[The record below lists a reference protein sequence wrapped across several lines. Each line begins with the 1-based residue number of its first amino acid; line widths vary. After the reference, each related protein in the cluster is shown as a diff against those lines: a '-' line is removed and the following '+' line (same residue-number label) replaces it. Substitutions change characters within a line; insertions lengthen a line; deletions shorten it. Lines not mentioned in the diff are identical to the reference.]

1 MSKLIGR
8 CREAKEKLLFFYS
21 CKSHKLSLLLCN
33 SLVHWETRLLYKNVK
48 FILQCK
54 RTAFGVFFFLDTAG
68 RKTSLSLSAFGV
80 CCILTAVTTQ
90 EPQGKQKFLLPL

>member
-54 RTAFGVFFFLDTAG
+54 RTAFGVFFFSWIQLG
-68 RKTSLSLSAFGV
+68 EKRL
-80 CCILTAVTTQ
+80 C
-90 EPQGKQKFLLPL
+90 PYLPLASAASSQQ